1 MLSKNLKIFRKRK
14 GLTQENVAETLNV
27 VRQTISKWEKG
38 ISVPDA
44 DMLIKLAEILDVSVI
59 ELIGSD
65 VTDEKNEDMIAV
77 ELARVV
83 EQLASRN
90 RRSKKILK
98 CVLIFLII
106 LLLFFVFLCVINFSA
121 MQYFKLGGSYK
132 KNSSVNFNDGFKSI
146 VRCECITILSV
157 TTLFLITMK
166 AFTKN
171 NQKCKTK
178 YG

>member
-1 MLSKNLKIFRKRK
+1 MLSKNLKMFRKRK
-14 GLTQENVAETLNV
+14 GLTQENVAEALNV

-44 DMLIKLAEILDVSVI
+44 DMLIKLVEILDVSVS

-65 VTDEKNEDMIAV
+65 VADEKNEDMIAV

-90 RRSKKILK
+90 RRLKKVLK

-106 LLLFFVFLCVINFSA
+106 LLLFFVFLCVINFAA
-121 MQYFKLGGSYK
+121 M
-132 KNSSVNFNDGFKSI
+132 
-146 VRCECITILSV
+146 
-157 TTLFLITMK
+157 
-166 AFTKN
+166 
-171 NQKCKTK
+171 
-178 YG
+178 

>member
-14 GLTQENVAETLNV
+14 GLTQENVAEALNV

-44 DMLIKLAEILDVSVI
+44 DMLIKLAEILDVSVS

-90 RRSKKILK
+90 
-98 CVLIFLII
+98 
-106 LLLFFVFLCVINFSA
+106 
-121 MQYFKLGGSYK
+121 
-132 KNSSVNFNDGFKSI
+132 NDGFKSI
-146 VRCECITILSV
+146 VGVNVL
-157 TTLFLITMK
+157 LF
-166 AFTKN
+166 
-171 NQKCKTK
+171 
-178 YG
+178 

>member
-44 DMLIKLAEILDVSVI
+44 GMLIRLAEILDVSVN

-65 VTDEKNEDMIAV
+65 IADEKNENMIAV
-77 ELARVV
+77 ELAKVV

-90 RRSKKILK
+90 HRSKKVLK

-106 LLLFFVFLCVINFSA
+106 LLLFLVFLFVINFSA
-121 MQYFKLGGSYK
+121 M
-132 KNSSVNFNDGFKSI
+132 
-146 VRCECITILSV
+146 
-157 TTLFLITMK
+157 
-166 AFTKN
+166 
-171 NQKCKTK
+171 
-178 YG
+178 

>member
-14 GLTQENVAETLNV
+14 GLTQENVAEALNV

-44 DMLIKLAEILDVSVI
+44 DMLIKLAEILDVSVS

-65 VTDEKNEDMIAV
+65 VADEKNEDMIAV

-83 EQLASRN
+83 EQLVSRN
-90 RRSKKILK
+90 RRSKKFLK

-106 LLLFFVFLCVINFSA
+106 LLLFFVFLCVINFAA
-121 MQYFKLGGSYK
+121 M
-132 KNSSVNFNDGFKSI
+132 
-146 VRCECITILSV
+146 
-157 TTLFLITMK
+157 
-166 AFTKN
+166 
-171 NQKCKTK
+171 
-178 YG
+178 

>member
-14 GLTQENVAETLNV
+14 GLTQENVAEALNV

-44 DMLIKLAEILDVSVI
+44 DMLIKLAEILDVSVS

-65 VTDEKNEDMIAV
+65 VTEEKNEDMLAV

-83 EQLASRN
+83 EQLACRN
-90 RRSKKILK
+90 RRSKHILK

-106 LLLFFVFLCVINFSA
+106 LWLFCVFLWVINFAS
-121 MQYFKLGGSYK
+121 M
-132 KNSSVNFNDGFKSI
+132 
-146 VRCECITILSV
+146 
-157 TTLFLITMK
+157 
-166 AFTKN
+166 
-171 NQKCKTK
+171 
-178 YG
+178 